1 MDGLCDSDGLRET
14 DGAED
19 GLDETDA
26 DGLDVT
32 NGCNKT
38 DEGARAGLPFLC
50 SITTTIAIIGTF
62 SCLAN
67 LDSLDKFFSIRILS
81 HSRR

>member
-1 MDGLCDSDGLRET
+1 MDGLCDSEGLRET

-26 DGLDVT
+26 DGFDET

-38 DEGARAGLPFLC
+38 DEAVRACLPFLC
-50 SITTTIAIIGTF
+50 SITTTIASIGTF

-67 LDSLDKFFSIRILS
+67 EPWQHWQIFLHS
-81 HSRR
+81 HIVP